1 MARKYVLT
9 VETKISP
16 SLTLRRARDAA
27 LSKIRETTSG
37 TFHCDLSRDMSDG
50 ARFSRMD
57 NDATAVRMGDA
68 QVRSPA
74 LEGKPIDLNNDFS
87 GTESKPE
94 TVPGLKALAPS
105 VEAEVVKYGLAGKET
120 PRVVRRPFGNGTD
133 RPKDHSKRS
142 LAGLEKAG
150 IVKFNACALLQH
162 HLSQ

>member
-50 ARFSRMD
+50 ARFGSG
-57 NDATAVRMGDA
+57 AAAVTSGASPDI
-68 QVRSPA
+68 SPA
-74 LEGKPIDLNNDFS
+74 LEGNPIDLNNDFS

-120 PRVVRRPFGNGTD
+120 PRVVRRLFGNGTD

-142 LAGLEKAG
+142 LAGPEKAS
-150 IVKFNACALLQH
+150 IVEFNACALLQN

>member
-94 TVPGLKALAPS
+94 TVPGLKALALS
-105 VEAEVVKYGLAGKET
+105 VGRGRGCQVWSGGQ
-120 PRVVRRPFGNGTD
+120 GNASRCAPALREWD
-133 RPKDHSKRS
+133 RPT
-142 LAGLEKAG
+142 
-150 IVKFNACALLQH
+150 
-162 HLSQ
+162 